1 MTVQII
7 EHKGQQR
14 HEERKTE
21 CERKRERERVRERH
35 RNKLRNITL
44 IVVGASKNINQILAL
59 KQDLF

>member
-1 MTVQII
+1 MTVQIMNTRVSRDM
-7 EHKGQQR
+7 KK
-14 HEERKTE
+14 ERLNVRE
-21 CERKRERERVRERH
+21 RERERVRERD